1 MVLLTYISCAVIV
14 IYTTG
19 QSNYSVLY
27 NINHD
32 CVSCTGTMA
41 EEGGDGTVEYKAFRT
56 CTPQLVSSIKG
67 HLGIADKLLAEGLIS
82 EDTYEDTLTQS
93 LTDRTK
99 AKKIVTRVR
108 TKIQESRQNYDVFYD
123 ILDEN
128 RVYYKDLLAKL
139 EGDCYNMLIRT

>member
-1 MVLLTYISCAVIV
+1 
-14 IYTTG
+14 
-19 QSNYSVLY
+19 
-27 NINHD
+27 
-32 CVSCTGTMA
+32 MA
-41 EEGGDGTVEYKAFRT
+41 EEGGDETVEYKAFRA

-67 HLGIADKLLAEGLIS
+67 HLSIADKLLAEGLIS

-123 ILDEN
+123 ILDEH

-139 EGDCYNMLIRT
+139 EGDCYNMLIRTLGFFKVVHTYLFYGKRGKIG